1 MEKLI
6 ASLDL
11 DDYIAGYKNYLAR
24 EKPLFMEGDAN
35 LHFRFINELCRY
47 DFTPPPLV
55 SNLDIKFIHLSKR
68 GTLHIDEIWEFVKIV
83 RYFLYLKSKKLE
95 GAMAEWILG
104 INIPN
109 SILDIESWFDNKGGL
124 KEEIDPRF
132 ASMNSALKTVKEKIN
147 GALKSLISSSKL
159 QEFLVDTQIHFINSQ
174 EALLLRGG
182 YNSAL
187 KGVVVGRSAGGYFYV
202 MPSALDGYQKQEAE
216 ILSQKE
222 ALIYEYAKK
231 ISAEFEKNSRFLKFL
246 NREFDRFDNY
256 LSRVMFA
263 KANDMEFVLP
273 SRDNKIVLKE
283 FAHPALKEPKRVSVE
298 FKKSIL
304 LVTGVNAGG
313 KTMLLKSI
321 LAAAFLA
328 KYLLPM
334 KINAAHSH
342 IGSFKH
348 IKAVIEDTQNVKNDI
363 STFAG
368 RMVEFGKLF
377 TINSALV
384 GVDEIELG
392 TDADEAANLFC
403 AILEFLIQKGIKIVI
418 TTHHKRLASMLAAN
432 EQVELL
438 AALYD
443 EKAQRP
449 AYGFLA
455 GTIGKSYAFETA
467 LRYGIAQNIVQ
478 KARILYGEDKEK
490 LNDLIQ
496 KNIDLEL
503 KTREKL
509 KEIEEKTREKL
520 KEIEEKTRKTEKL
533 SDLLEEQKEIQ
544 AKEFE
549 ALKFKFEREYQE
561 AVNLAKSAA
570 RQNESKE
577 VHKLLNRADKVK
589 KSIMPPKFFKDE
601 ELKVG
606 DRVKYG
612 MLKGI
617 ITALKKDEASVDIDG
632 VTMRL
637 PRNSLKKSSIAA
649 PKKTPKTSIFLLR
662 PQTAGVTLDLHGLRA
677 DEAVEKSDKFLSDAL
692 LAGFNEVRIYHGV
705 GTGKLA
711 FAVRNFLKTH
721 PGVKEFFDAPV
732 NQGGAG
738 AVIVKL

>member
-1 MEKLI
+1 MDKLI
-6 ASLDL
+6 SSLDL
-11 DDYIAGYKNYLAR
+11 DDYIARYKNYLAR
-24 EKPLFMEGDAN
+24 EKPLFMEGDSS
-35 LHFRFINELCRY
+35 LHFRFINELCHY
-47 DFTPPPLV
+47 ELIPPPSAV
-55 SNLDIKFIHLSKR
+55 NLDVKLTHLSKH

-83 RYFLYLKSKKLE
+83 RYFLYLKSKKFE
-95 GAMAEWILG
+95 GSLAEWILG
-104 INIPN
+104 VNIPH
-109 SILDIESWFDNKGGL
+109 SVLDIESWFDNKGGL

-132 ASMNSALKTVKEKIN
+132 GAINSALKVVKEKIN
-147 GALKSLISSSKL
+147 GVLKSLISSSKL

-174 EALLLRGG
+174 ETLLLRGG
-182 YNSAL
+182 YTYAL
-187 KGVVVGRSAGGYFYV
+187 KGAVAGRSAGGYFYV
-202 MPSALDGYQKQEAE
+202 VPSALEGLQKQETE
-216 ILSQKE
+216 ILSQRE

-231 ISAEFEKNSRFLKFL
+231 ISTEFEKNRLFLKFI
-246 NREFDRFDNY
+246 NKEFDRFDNY
-256 LSRVMFA
+256 LARVMFA
-263 KANDMEFVLP
+263 KANDMEFILP
-273 SRDNKIVLKE
+273 SRDKEMILKE

-304 LVTGVNAGG
+304 LITGVNAGG

-321 LAAAFLA
+321 LSAAFLA

-334 KINAAHSH
+334 KINASRSH

-368 RMVEFGKLF
+368 RMMEFNKLF
-377 TINSALV
+377 TLNAVLV

-403 AILEFLIQKGIKIVI
+403 AILEFLIKKEIKIVI

-443 EKAQRP
+443 EKRQRP
-449 AYGFLA
+449 TYNFLA

-467 LRYGIAQNIVQ
+467 LRYGIAQNIVE
-478 KARILYGEDKEK
+478 KARVLYGEDKEK

-509 KEIEEKTREKL
+509 KEIEAKTHK
-520 KEIEEKTRKTEKL
+520 IEKL
-533 SDLLEEQKEIQ
+533 SNSLEEQKEIQ
-544 AKEFE
+544 TKEFE
-549 ALKFKFEREYQE
+549 TLKFKFECEYQE

-577 VHKLLNRADKVK
+577 IHRLLNKADKAK
-589 KSIMPPKFFKDE
+589 KSITPPKPLVDE
-601 ELKVG
+601 ELKAG

-612 MLKGI
+612 TLKGI
-617 ITALKKDEASVDIDG
+617 VTAIKKDEVSVDIEG

-637 PRNSLKKSSIAA
+637 LKSSLKKIYGIE
-649 PKKTPKTSIFLLR
+649 PKQIVKSKTNISLLR
-662 PQTAGVTLDLHGLRA
+662 PQSASVTLDLHALRA
-677 DEAVEKSDKFLSDAL
+677 DEAIEKCDKFLSDAL
-692 LAGFNEVRIYHGV
+692 LAGFDEVRICHGV
-705 GTGKLA
+705 GSGKLA

-721 PGVKEFFDAPV
+721 PSVKEFFDA
-732 NQGGAG
+732 NQSGAG
-738 AVIVKL
+738 AVTVKL

>member
-1 MEKLI
+1 VDKI
-6 ASLDL
+6 VASLDL
-11 DDYIAGYKNYLAR
+11 DDYIAGYKNCLAR
-24 EKPLFMEGDAN
+24 EKPLFIEGDAN
-35 LHFRFINELCRY
+35 LHFRFINELQHY
-47 DFTPPPLV
+47 KLTPPPSV
-55 SNLDIKFIHLSKR
+55 ANLDVKFIHLSKQ
-68 GTLHIDEIWEFVKIV
+68 GVLHIDEIWEFIKII
-83 RYFLYLKSKKLE
+83 RYFLYLKSIKFENFIL
-95 GAMAEWILG
+95 EWISG
-104 INIPN
+104 VDIP
-109 SILDIESWFDNKGGL
+109 SAILEIEGWFEDKGGL

-132 ASMNSALKTVKEKIN
+132 AALNSSLKIVKEKIN
-147 GALKSLISSSKL
+147 GVLRSLISSSKL
-159 QEFLVDTQIHFINSQ
+159 QEFLVDMQIHFINSQ
-174 EALLLRGG
+174 EVLLLRGG

-187 KGVVVGRSAGGYFYV
+187 KGVIVGRSAGGYFYV
-202 MPSALDGYQKQEAE
+202 MPSVLESYQKQEAE

-222 ALIYEYAKK
+222 ALVYEYAKK
-231 ISAEFEKNSRFLKFL
+231 ISAEFEKNRRFLKFL
-246 NREFDRFDNY
+246 NKEFDRFDNY
-256 LSRVMFA
+256 AARIMFA

-273 SRDNKIVLKE
+273 SRDKEMILRE

-298 FKKSIL
+298 FKKSVL

-321 LAAAFLA
+321 LTAAFLA

-348 IKAVIEDTQNVKNDI
+348 IRAVIEDTQNVKNDI

-368 RMVEFGKLF
+368 RMVEFSRLF

-403 AILEFLIQKGIKIVI
+403 AILEHLIKKEIKIVI
-418 TTHHKRLASMLAAN
+418 TTHHKRLASMLATN

-443 EKAQRP
+443 KKTQRP
-449 AYGFLA
+449 TYGFLA

-467 LRYGIAQNIVQ
+467 LRYGVAQNIVER
-478 KARILYGEDKEK
+478 ARILYGEDKEK

-509 KEIEEKTREKL
+509 KSIEEKTHK
-520 KEIEEKTRKTEKL
+520 IEKL
-533 SDLLEEQKEIQ
+533 SDSLKEQKETQ
-544 AKEFE
+544 EKEFNVLRLKFENEYREAVRFAKE
-549 ALKFKFEREYQE
+549 A
-561 AVNLAKSAA
+561 AK
-570 RQNESKE
+570 QNESKNI
-577 VHKLLNRADKVK
+577 HKLLNEADKAK
-589 KSIMPPKFFKDE
+589 KAVQLPKFDSSSD
-601 ELKVG
+601 LNIG

-612 MLKGI
+612 AFKGI
-617 ITALKKDEASVDIDG
+617 VTTLKKDEAIVDMEGI
-632 VTMRL
+632 VMRL
-637 PRNSLKKSSIAA
+637 AKNSLKKFSA
-649 PKKTPKTSIFLLR
+649 PELKTPFKKSNISLLR
-662 PQTAGVTLDLHGLRA
+662 PQQGVSVNLDLHGLRA
-677 DEAVEKSDKFLSDAL
+677 DEALEKSDKFLSDAL

-721 PGVKEFFDAPV
+721 PGVKEFFDAPA

>member
-1 MEKLI
+1 MDKLI

-11 DDYIAGYKNYLAR
+11 DDYIARYKNYLAR
-24 EKPLFMEGDAN
+24 EKPLFIEGDSA

-47 DFTPPPLV
+47 ELTPPPSV
-55 SNLDIKFIHLSKR
+55 PNLDVKLIHLSKR

-83 RYFLYLKSKKLE
+83 RYFLYLKSKKFE
-95 GAMAEWILG
+95 GMAAEWILG
-104 INIPN
+104 INIPHSVLN
-109 SILDIESWFDNKGGL
+109 IESWFDDKGGL
-124 KEEIDPRF
+124 KEEIDSRF
-132 ASMNSALKTVKEKIN
+132 AAINSSLKIVKEKIS
-147 GALKSLISSSKL
+147 GVLKSLISSSKL

-182 YNSAL
+182 YMRAI
-187 KGVVVGRSAGGYFYV
+187 KGTVAGRSAGGYFYV
-202 MPSALDGYQKQEAE
+202 TPSALTGYQKQEAD

-231 ISAEFEKNSRFLKFL
+231 ISAEFEKERLFLKFI

-263 KANDMEFVLP
+263 KANDMEFILP
-273 SRDNKIVLKE
+273 GRDKEMVLKE

-304 LVTGVNAGG
+304 LITGVNAGG
-313 KTMLLKSI
+313 KTMLLKSV
-321 LAAAFLA
+321 LSAAFLA

-334 KINAAHSH
+334 KIDAVHSH

-348 IKAVIEDTQNVKNDI
+348 IRAVIEDTQNVKNDI

-368 RMVEFGKLF
+368 RMMEFNRLF
-377 TINSALV
+377 TLNAALV

-403 AILEFLIQKGIKIVI
+403 AILEFLIKKGIKIII

-443 EKAQRP
+443 EKTQRP
-449 AYGFLA
+449 TYGFLA

-467 LRYGIAQNIVQ
+467 LRYGIAQNIVE
-478 KARILYGEDKEK
+478 KARVLYGEDKEK

-509 KEIEEKTREKL
+509 KEIEEKTRK
-520 KEIEEKTRKTEKL
+520 IEKL
-533 SDLLEEQKEIQ
+533 SDSLEEQKEIQ
-544 AKEFE
+544 VKEFE
-549 ALKFKFEREYQE
+549 ALRFGFEREYQE
-561 AVNLAKSAA
+561 AVNLAKAAA

-577 VHKLLNRADKVK
+577 VHKLLNRADKAK
-589 KSIMPPKFFKDE
+589 KNITPPKPFKNE

-612 MLKGI
+612 TIKGV
-617 ITALKKDEASVDIDG
+617 ITALKKDEASVDTDG
-632 VTMRL
+632 ITMRL
-637 PRNSLKKSSIAA
+637 LKSSLKKISALE
-649 PKKTPKTSIFLLR
+649 PKKVVKTNISHER
-662 PQTAGVTLDLHGLRA
+662 PQSASVTLDLHALRA
-677 DEAVEKSDKFLSDAL
+677 DEAIEKSDKFLSDAL
-692 LAGFNEVRIYHGV
+692 LAGFDEVRIYHGV

-721 PGVKEFFDAPV
+721 PSVKEFFDAPV

>member
-1 MEKLI
+1 VDKLI

-24 EKPLFMEGDAN
+24 EKPLFMEGDVN
-35 LHFRFINELCRY
+35 LHFRFISELQRY
-47 DFTPPPLV
+47 NFTPP
-55 SNLDIKFIHLSKR
+55 SSTANLDIKFMHLSKQ
-68 GTLHIDEIWEFVKIV
+68 GVLHIDEIWEFIKIV
-83 RYFLYLKSKKLE
+83 RYFLYLKSLKFEDFIL
-95 GAMAEWILG
+95 GWILG
-104 INIPN
+104 IDIPETI
-109 SILDIESWFDNKGGL
+109 SQIEGWFEDKGSL

-132 ASMNSALKTVKEKIN
+132 AALNSSLKIVKEKIS
-147 GALKSLISSSKL
+147 GVLKSLISSSKL
-159 QEFLVDTQIHFINSQ
+159 QEFLVDTQIHFVNSQ

-187 KGVVVGRSAGGYFYV
+187 KGAVVGRSAGGYFYV
-202 MPSALDGYQKQEAE
+202 MPSALEGYQKQEAE

-231 ISAEFEKNSRFLKFL
+231 ISAEFQKNSRFLKFL

-256 LSRVMFA
+256 AARIMFA

-273 SRDNKIVLKE
+273 AKDKEMILQE

-321 LAAAFLA
+321 LSAAFLA

-348 IKAVIEDTQNVKNDI
+348 IRAVIEDTQNVKNDI

-368 RMVEFGKLF
+368 RMVEFGRLF

-403 AILEFLIQKGIKIVI
+403 AILEYLIKKEIKIII

-443 EKAQRP
+443 EKIQRP
-449 AYGFLA
+449 TYGFLA

-467 LRYGIAQNIVQ
+467 LRYGIAQNIVER
-478 KARILYGEDKEK
+478 ARILYGEDKEK

-509 KEIEEKTREKL
+509 KNIEEKTHKIEKL
-520 KEIEEKTRKTEKL
+520 ADSLK
-533 SDLLEEQKEIQ
+533 EQKEAHESEFNALRFKLENEYEKAVKL
-544 AKEFE
+544 AKE
-549 ALKFKFEREYQE
+549 A
-561 AVNLAKSAA
+561 AK
-570 RQNESKE
+570 QNESKII
-577 VHKLLNRADKVK
+577 HKLLNEADKAK
-589 KSIMPPKFFKDE
+589 KAVHLPKFHSGDDIN
-601 ELKVG
+601 VG

-612 MLKGI
+612 ALKGFVKTI
-617 ITALKKDEASVDIDG
+617 KKDEAVVDMEGIM
-632 VTMRL
+632 MRI
-637 PRNSLKKSSIAA
+637 PKNSLKKLSAPEPKTP
-649 PKKTPKTSIFLLR
+649 PKKSNITLLR
-662 PQTAGVTLDLHGLRA
+662 PQQGVSVNLDLHGLRA
-677 DEAVEKSDKFLSDAL
+677 DEAMEKSDKFLSDAL
-692 LAGFNEVRIYHGV
+692 LAGFDEVRIYHGV

-711 FAVRNFLKTH
+711 YAVRNFLKTH
-721 PGVKEFFDAPV
+721 PGVKEFFDAPA

-738 AVIVKL
+738 AVIVRL